1 MLSAL
6 SAVPDPRTGREDDK
20 TVPTTDLDALDRQL
34 LNRIQEDFPL
44 SARPYADLGSALGT
58 GEDDILARIARLRA
72 ARIVRQI
79 SAIFDTRALGYHS
92 TLVAMQFPPDRLEAG
107 AALISA
113 HPGVSHNYARKHQY
127 NLWFTLAVPPWQDVA
142 ESAEALGRKAGALQT
157 RVLPTLKLFKIG
169 VKLDVAGDRT
179 PEAQEQTRVYAAAD
193 VQRGQATPLTA
204 RDIAFIRQLQ
214 KDLPHQ
220 PRPFDGYTEALGCT
234 LPELFSWCAQMTENG
249 KMRRFAAVLRHQNA
263 GFVSNAMG
271 VWKVPPDRVAEVG
284 PVMASFAAVSHCYQ
298 RPTYPDFPYNVYT
311 MVHGRTRE
319 ECLRTLEAIAA
330 RTGVDDHQYLWSSK
344 EFKKERVLYFL
355 DDELPEHLRV
365 PAGAHS

>member
-1 MLSAL
+1 MA
-6 SAVPDPRTGREDDK
+6 
-20 TVPTTDLDALDRQL
+20 TTDLDTLDRQL

-44 SARPYADLGSALGT
+44 SVRPYADLAEHLGT
-58 GEDDILARIARLRA
+58 DERDILNRIARLRA
-72 ARIVRQI
+72 AKIVRQV
-79 SAIFDTRALGYHS
+79 SAIFDTRALGYNS
-92 TLVAMQFPPDRLEAG
+92 TLVAMQFPPERLEEA

-142 ESAEALGRKAGALQT
+142 EAAEALGRMAGALQT

-179 PEAQEQTRVYAAAD
+179 PESQEQSRVYAAAD
-193 VQRGQATPLTA
+193 VERGKAVPLTP
-204 RDIAFIRQLQ
+204 RDIAFIRELQ
-214 KDLPHQ
+214 KDLPHD
-220 PRPFDGYTEALGCT
+220 PRPFDGYAEALGCP
-234 LPELFSWCAQMTENG
+234 LDELFAWCAQMTECG

-271 VWKVPPDRVAEVG
+271 VWRVPPDRIAEVG
-284 PVMASFAAVSHCYQ
+284 PLMASFASVSHCYQ

-311 MVHGRTRE
+311 MVHGRNRE

-330 RTGVDDHQYLWSSK
+330 RTGVEEHQYLWSSK

-355 DDELPEHLRV
+355 EDELPDALRV
-365 PAGAHS
+365 SARASS